1 MRCIGTEAD
10 FILSW
15 MSKNFTFTVLESL
28 TGFLVLFEWLRV
40 RLKISTIFLWA
51 LVFFALLWEYPSE
64 GRSSI
69 EDDLHLLRWAS
80 EPEFALV
87 SHVLKVVKINA
98 HWSSES
104 LLVFDLIHFL
114 LEKTDPSRVAL
125 LLDKIDL
132 IMILHEKA
140 VINWG
145 LFNLYQSIWLIFC
158 LLQVN
163 CHHLVVR
170 NTGHWSFFNLEGFDR
185 DNSKEEHNCE

>member
-1 MRCIGTEAD
+1 
-10 FILSW
+10 
-15 MSKNFTFTVLESL
+15 MSKNFTFTILESL
-28 TGFLVLFEWLRV
+28 TCFLVLFEWLRV
-40 RLKISTIFLWA
+40 RLKISAIFLWA

-80 EPEFALV
+80 EPEFTLV

-114 LEKTDPSRVAL
+114 LEKADPGGVAL
-125 LLDKIDL
+125 LLDEVDL

-145 LFNLYQSIWLIFC
+145 LFNLHQSVWLIFS
-158 LLQVN
+158 LLKVN